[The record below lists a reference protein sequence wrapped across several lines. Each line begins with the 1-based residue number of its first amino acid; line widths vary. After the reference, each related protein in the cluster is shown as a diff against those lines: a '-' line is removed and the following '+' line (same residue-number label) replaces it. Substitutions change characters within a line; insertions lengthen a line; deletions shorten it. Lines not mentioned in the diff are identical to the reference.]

1 MTADAQA
8 AFASYKAEALEAM
21 LGAPLETGGSAEAPS
36 APGQLLSHY
45 APEAGLRMDAPEAR
59 AGEGGVRVTRLSAAV
74 DIGRIV
80 NLDLARQQI
89 EGGLIYGLS
98 LAVGSAIGFNGGLP
112 TTSRL
117 AGLNLPT
124 LADSPQIAVEFVAS
138 DDPPF
143 DPGELGTVIAA
154 PAIANA
160 LSSAT
165 GQRFRS
171 LPLDLA
177 SAQPS

>member
-1 MTADAQA
+1 MAQA
-8 AFASYKAEALEAM
+8 AL
-21 LGAPLETGGSAEAPS
+21 
-36 APGQLLSHY
+36 
-45 APEAGLRMDAPEAR
+45 
-59 AGEGGVRVTRLSAAV
+59 GEGGLRVTRLHAAV

>member
-1 MTADAQA
+1 MSQHDRQ
-8 AFASYKAEALEAM
+8 L
-21 LGAPLETGGSAEAPS
+21 APQTRPLSGGE
-36 APGQLLSHY
+36 
-45 APEAGLRMDAPEAR
+45 
-59 AGEGGVRVTRLSAAV
+59 V
-74 DIGRIV
+74 
-80 NLDLARQQI
+80 
-89 EGGLIYGLS
+89 
-98 LAVGSAIGFNGGLP
+98 
-112 TTSRL
+112 
-117 AGLNLPT
+117 
-124 LADSPQIAVEFVAS
+124 
-138 DDPPF
+138 PF

>member
-1 MTADAQA
+1 MPLA
-8 AFASYKAEALEAM
+8 AERAAARIDCQTQLSIGDGRSEACCVGVAS
-21 LGAPLETGGSAEAPS
+21 GD
-36 APGQLLSHY
+36 H
-45 APEAGLRMDAPEAR
+45 DH
-59 AGEGGVRVTRLSAAV
+59 RVLVHR
-74 DIGRIV
+74 
-80 NLDLARQQI
+80 DLARQQI